1 MLHAGID
8 RIYRDRLLGHTL
20 EGKDK
25 YYLVIDER
33 TLTKA
38 MNKYTAW
45 LDDQYSQLLNVDQNV
60 G

>member
-8 RIYRDRLLGHTL
+8 KVYRDTLLGHTL

-25 YYLVIDER
+25 YYLVIDEK
-33 TLTKA
+33 TLTEA

-45 LDDQYSQLLNVDQNV
+45 HDDQSSQLLNVDQNV
-60 G
+60 D